1 MAQTIKRTINIEYQ
15 AKGLKEIQQELNK
28 TQIFAGNS
36 DIFKELKREAA
47 DFAALLSKQ
56 DLGKMDPNMAQ
67 EYSKKY
73 EQIMKMHEKVRVEM
87 LKMVDEE
94 SASSVEGLNEQIEA
108 TEKLIAEKEK
118 MVALIERQ
126 YFADPNTARVTAGTQ
141 EIFDKT
147 AKEAG
152 AKVLKPED
160 KMMGVKGKELFNPA
174 SFLKNMQ
181 EIDTLFGS
189 ISNKNDAINQKIANG
204 EKLTQDEVVALQAI
218 IDKAK
223 ERGELDKTF
232 KITAQ
237 EIANQTEARA
247 KVELEQERILENI
260 RTKKHNQAVKELED
274 EKLQLVALNQ
284 TKQGIEELEISEE
297 ELNEQQKAA
306 LVVVREM
313 LEAQI
318 KLKAQHKEKTDS

>member
-1 MAQTIKRTINIEYQ
+1 MQLIK
-15 AKGLKEIQQELNK
+15 
-28 TQIFAGNS
+28 
-36 DIFKELKREAA
+36 
-47 DFAALLSKQ
+47 
-56 DLGKMDPNMAQ
+56 
-67 EYSKKY
+67 
-73 EQIMKMHEKVRVEM
+73 
-87 LKMVDEE
+87 
-94 SASSVEGLNEQIEA
+94 
-108 TEKLIAEKEK
+108 
-118 MVALIERQ
+118 
-126 YFADPNTARVTAGTQ
+126 
-141 EIFDKT
+141 
-147 AKEAG
+147 
-152 AKVLKPED
+152 
-160 KMMGVKGKELFNPA
+160 
-174 SFLKNMQ
+174 
-181 EIDTLFGS
+181 
-189 ISNKNDAINQKIANG
+189 KIANG

-318 KLKAQHKEKTDS
+318 KLKAQHKEKTDSWKKQEKEATNATKKTTQAVNENTSSLGKAAKQVFSYGIAFTALRRIYRETIRTITELDSALTEMAVVTTMNREEAWQLVGTFQDLAKQTGFTTTEIAKLSTVYFRQGRTL